1 MGLIE
6 KDSNQLFIAKKITAP
21 RLKEFLDTAYTV
33 QKRVFLLRL
42 LFSIFIKIK
51 IEFLSQN
58 KSFFNI
64 KSYYI

>member
-6 KDSNQLFIAKKITAP
+6 KIATSYLLQKITAP
-21 RLKEFLDTAYTV
+21 RLKEFLDTAHTV
-33 QKRVFLLRL
+33 QKEFFFTAS
-42 LFSIFIKIK
+42 FSIFIKIK

-58 KSFFNI
+58 KSNI